1 MKKNLLT
8 LFMLFLVA
16 IVSAQDITVTGKV
29 TEAAT
34 GEPVPG
40 ASVLV
45 KGTMKGTITNFDGNY
60 NLTCPP
66 QSTLVFSFVGFIP
79 QEIPVNGQ
87 TTINVQLQEDV
98 IGLEEVVV
106 VGYGE
111 IKVKDLTSS
120 ISTVE
125 ADDIAKSP
133 TSDAMQALQGKVAGM
148 QVISNGTPG
157 GSPTIRVRGVGSYP
171 GIGDTNPLYVVDG
184 MFMDNIGFLN
194 PSDIQSISVLKDAS
208 ASAIYGVEAANGVI
222 IIETKSGKKNLEAQ
236 ITYDGYY
243 GVQVAQNMVK
253 MSNSEQFGAM
263 ARESGSGPDV
273 SYLLNAMQ
281 RYGRSRVNPLVPAVN
296 TDWYDEILRLGNKQN
311 HSLNVA
317 GGGERAAY
325 SIGANYF
332 AEEGILDMKNEY
344 ERFNLRSKIDY
355 DATDWMRIGGNVLF
369 SNALRYAPDNSA
381 WSRAYW
387 AVPVMPVY
395 DEMNTN
401 AWPTNY
407 SDAQQLGYRGSQN
420 PFTSM
425 DFSNDRAKER
435 RTMANFYVELDL
447 VPEKL
452 TFKTSYNSVNINHT
466 DRNVRLPYFITDDY
480 KRQESDASVTQS
492 RSTWFK
498 QIWNNVLTYTDS
510 FGDHNLTVMGGS
522 EYRDDAW
529 DYLTAT
535 GLDFPYENEESWYI
549 SQADQATIPIDRV
562 GDGASRYYGLS
573 YFGRISYNYM
583 NRYLLYGTFRAD
595 GTSKYQETWGY
606 FPTVGAGWVVSE
618 EDFMQGNTLI
628 NYLKLRASW
637 GELGNNSVPASDGAS
652 TTSVVTVALDDQL
665 VSGNQTSSNFSYLQ
679 WEVTEEL
686 NFGLTANLFNSRLS
700 VDADYYTRDTENAV
714 ISIEVPLVGQSV
726 RRSLG
731 VIRNSGFE
739 LVMDWTNKVSN
750 DFSYNVGFNIST
762 LNNEVLDLY
771 GQEYID
777 GGSAEFRQR
786 TMVGEPLLAFFG
798 WETDGI
804 YQSWEEVNNDPIAV
818 ENNLEPGD
826 FRYKDQQA
834 EGEEGNGAIDGDD
847 RVILGSY
854 LPKITYGGNLGIRYK
869 NLEFS
874 ASIFGQSGNK
884 ILNRRRG
891 EIIWTPD
898 LNMDADLSTNRT
910 QIELDGD
917 NNVVRVIEAG
927 KYPSSKGLRKGW
939 NQRMSDYLVED
950 GSFFRIQNVQ
960 LAYNVNGER
969 TLGMGM
975 PDFRVIL
982 TAERPLTIFDY
993 NGFNP
998 EVANG
1003 IDRQTYPIPAVY
1015 TVGLNVKF

>member
-1 MKKNLLT
+1 MKKLSILFFLLLSVT
-8 LFMLFLVA
+8 LLYA
-16 IVSAQDITVTGKV
+16 QQEIVVTGKV
-29 TEAAT
+29 IDNTNL
-34 GEPVPG
+34 GLPG
-40 ASVLV
+40 VTILE
-45 KGTMKGTITNFDGNY
+45 KGTQNGTITDVQGNY
-60 NLTCPP
+60 SISVPP
-66 QSTLVFSFVGFIP
+66 QSTLVFSFVGFIT
-79 QEIPVNGQ
+79 QEIPVDGQ
-87 TTINVQLQEDV
+87 TTINVQMKEDV
-98 IGLEEVVV
+98 VGLEEVVV

-120 ISTVE
+120 ISTVDAE
-125 ADDIAKSP
+125 EIARTPS
-133 TSDAMQALQGKVAGM
+133 SDAMQGLQGKVAGM
-148 QVISNGTPG
+148 QVVSSGAPG
-157 GSPTIRVRGVGSYP
+157 SSPTIRVRGVGSYP
-171 GIGDTNPLYVVDG
+171 GIGDSNPLYVVDG

-194 PSDIQSISVLKDAS
+194 PSDIESISVLKDAS

-222 IIETKSGKKNLEAQ
+222 IIETKSGKKNQKAQ

-263 ARESGSGPDV
+263 ARESGSDADV

-281 RYGRSRVNPLVPAVN
+281 RYGRSRINPMVPAVN

-344 ERFNLRSKIDY
+344 ERFNLRAKIDY
-355 DATDWMRIGGNVLF
+355 DATDWMKIGGNVLF
-369 SNALRYAPDNSA
+369 SNALRYSPDNSA

-395 DEMNTN
+395 DEMNTD

-407 SDAQQLGYRGSQN
+407 SDAQVLGYRGSQN

-435 RTMANFYVELDL
+435 RTMANFYVELNLIPD
-447 VPEKL
+447 KL
-452 TFKTSYNSVNINHT
+452 TFKTSYNSVFINHI
-466 DRNVRLPYFITDDY
+466 DRNVRLPYYITEDY
-480 KRQESDASVTQS
+480 KRQQTDASVTQS
-492 RSTWFK
+492 RSSWFK
-498 QIWNNVLTYTDS
+498 QIWDNVLTYNDS
-510 FGDHNLTVMGGS
+510 FGDHNFTVMAGS
-522 EYRDDAW
+522 EYRDDAY
-529 DYLTAT
+529 DFLTAT
-535 GLDFPYENEESWYI
+535 GLDFPYEFEESWYI
-549 SQADQATIPIDRV
+549 SQSDQATIPIDRV
-562 GDGASRYYGLS
+562 EDDASRYYGLS
-573 YFGRISYNYM
+573 YFGRLSYNYM
-583 NRYLLYGTFRAD
+583 NRYLLYGTYRAD
-595 GTSKYQETWGY
+595 GTSKYQEKWGY
-606 FPTVGAGWVVSE
+606 FPTIGAGWVVSE
-618 EDFMQGNTLI
+618 EDFMQGNGI
-628 NYLKLRASW
+628 IDYLKLRGSW
-637 GELGNNSVPASDGAS
+637 GKLGNNSVPASDGAS

-665 VSGNQTSSNFSYLQ
+665 ISGTQTSSNFSYLQ
-679 WEVTEEL
+679 WEVTEEI
-686 NFGLTANLFNSRLS
+686 NFGLTANFFDSRLS

-714 ISIEVPLVGQSV
+714 ISIQVPLVGETV

-731 VIRNSGFE
+731 AIRNSGFE
-739 LVMDWTNKVSN
+739 LAMNWSNQVSE

-762 LNNEVLDLY
+762 LKNEVLDLY

-804 YQSWEEVNNDPIAV
+804 YQSWEEVNNDPVAV

-826 FRYKDQQA
+826 FRYKDQQS
-834 EGEEGNGAIDGDD
+834 EGEEGHGVIDADD
-847 RVILGSY
+847 RVILDSY
-854 LPKITYGGNLGIRYK
+854 LPKLTYGGNLGIRYK
-869 NLEFS
+869 NLELS

-910 QIELDGD
+910 KIELDEN
-917 NNVVRVIEAG
+917 NNVISVVEPG

-960 LAYNVNGER
+960 LAYNINGEQ
-969 TLGMGM
+969 TFGAGI
-975 PDFRVIL
+975 PDFRVTL
-982 TAERPLTIFDY
+982 TAERPLTIFSY

-998 EVANG
+998 EVSDG